1 MSPQRGMKRANSTGK
16 ARNSVKPGKTTKS
29 KEQPAAKKAGHTGEA
44 KKSGATAALPSIQV
58 RIAEAKKLETLD
70 RAKVSA
76 APAKPAK
83 ARAMQPAS
91 AAVSAASSLRNSDF
105 PNTYISQISVR
116 LDDPDHSVALTWT
129 GPQAAAQETGPF
141 RSSPGA
147 GLKGLNCD
155 DTATSRRSGSKCTP
169 KGTFVVSGFQGHLNS
184 DSRATYV
191 TWFVRARGIGL
202 HYFPSVPKYS
212 ASHGCVR
219 LESERVAQLIQSNS
233 RVDLTNVVID
243 GTWTKP
249 PKQW

>member
-91 AAVSAASSLRNSDF
+91 AAVSAASSVRNSDF

-155 DTATSRRSGSKCTP
+155 DSATSRRSGSKCTP

-191 TWFVRARGIGL
+191 TWFARARGIGL
-202 HYFPSVPKYS
+202 HYFPSVPKYP

-219 LESERVAQLIQSNS
+219 LESKRVAQLIQSNS
-233 RVDLTNVVID
+233 RVDLTNVVIE
-243 GTWTKP
+243 GTWIKP